1 MQPFRL
7 NYLSFLPQHPTDV
20 DYRVMATFTEMY
32 TTLFGFI
39 NFRLYQTLNLVYP
52 PKVTQYLDLTC
63 IVFITQQAEEN
74 GRKWGGATG
83 SRIRNAC
90 FCFPLQ
96 NILLQCA
103 LMNTI
108 L

>member
-1 MQPFRL
+1 MALLNIDSTMQAFRH

-52 PKVTQYLDLTC
+52 PKVTQYLALTC

-74 GRKWGGATG
+74 GLKPGGANG
-83 SRIRNAC
+83 S
-90 FCFPLQ
+90 
-96 NILLQCA
+96 
-103 LMNTI
+103 
-108 L
+108 